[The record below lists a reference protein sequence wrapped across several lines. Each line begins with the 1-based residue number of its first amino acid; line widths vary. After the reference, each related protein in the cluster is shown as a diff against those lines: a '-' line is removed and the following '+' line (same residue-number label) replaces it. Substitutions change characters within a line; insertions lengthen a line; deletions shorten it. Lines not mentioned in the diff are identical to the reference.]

1 MAVHDH
7 TVRTCSA
14 EGCGRPHD
22 SHGYC
27 SLHSKRLKRHGSLT
41 NPVRTPKP
49 FEKCSVDGCDSK
61 VHAHGMCGMHAQ
73 RMRRYGRTDFAQRSF
88 SKAYFESCFDRHE
101 DGCWLWKLSPAD
113 TGYAHFCGKLAHRVS
128 YQFYKGNI
136 PRGLVVMH
144 SCDVR
149 HCVNPDHLS
158 LGTHKMNT
166 QDMMEKNRNRSWSP
180 PRGIDSHLSKFS
192 AEDVD
197 EIKRL
202 YSNGLSMREI
212 ARKFSVHHRTISTHL
227 ARAAELPMTTA
238 EASNS
243 EPRSLAA

>member
-27 SLHSKRLKRHGSLT
+27 SLHSRRLKRHGSLT

-61 VHAHGMCGMHAQ
+61 VHAHGMCGKHAQ
-73 RMRRYGRTDFAQRSF
+73 RMARYGRTDFVKKSPTLP
-88 SKAYFESCFDRHE
+88 YFETCFEKHE
-101 DGCWLWKLSPAD
+101 SGCWLMTTGAVD

-128 YQFYKGNI
+128 YRFYKGEI
-136 PRGLVVMH
+136 PKGMVVMH

-149 HCVNPDHLS
+149 HCVNPAHLH

-166 QDMMEKNRNRSWSP
+166 DDMIAKGRQRAPS
-180 PRGIDSHLSKFS
+180 RKFGVENNLCKFT
-192 AEDVD
+192 AEDVA
-197 EIKRL
+197 EIRRL
-202 YSNGLSMREI
+202 YKSGLTMREI
-212 ARKFSVHHRTISTHL
+212 ASRYRVHHGTVSKYIRND
-227 ARAAELPMTTA
+227 RVLPMTSA
-238 EASNS
+238 EAANS
-243 EPRSLAA
+243 DVHSLTG